1 MLEKVRARLED
12 MPVQVCG
19 LEETFALCPSA
30 RHAFSLGYAP
40 RLRCSHPTENARR
53 RDPRIYNYA
62 PVPCPAYKKG
72 ICLRGDACSYSH
84 GVYEAW
90 LHPAKYRTQL
100 CKEGLQC
107 RRPVCFF
114 AHSLEDLR
122 QPTLIKFA
130 DDEGSE
136 FSAHSKT
143 DVFNNL
149 SESGQATGSEGSS
162 SDSGR
167 NNNCQEDCPGT
178 PPATRK
184 AQGTM
189 PTTGEVSMLSIG
201 SPGSLLPDDV
211 SEGSGVF
218 NNGMM
223 NGYLNGSGAG
233 YANGH
238 ASGYSAGANPSGRRS
253 ADYPLSSSAAKAQ
266 DQPFAA
272 TAGPR
277 MSQAV
282 ARKLG
287 LAPTRSASNA
297 SSMSNGV
304 VSPPRRSYEAPARRG
319 PVDYRRSA
327 DVWLERDLLNAMAF
341 NKERVVVGGGSSGG
355 DSRGQSSSSL
365 VHAMNGIEN
374 SHKAVLQ
381 QQGISSADSLS
392 SLISSLSG
400 MAMSTGNQDVGF
412 SGPLHLDEFGNG
424 MGRE

>member
-1 MLEKVRARLED
+1 MS
-12 MPVQVCG
+12 VQVRG
-19 LEETFALCPSA
+19 LDAAFFASICTRFMLTWLFPFC
-30 RHAFSLGYAP
+30 F
-40 RLRCSHPTENARR
+40 RCSHPTENARR

-114 AHSLEDLR
+114 AQSLEDLR
-122 QPTLIKFA
+122 QPTPIKFA

-136 FSAHSKT
+136 FSAQSKT

-201 SPGSLLPDDV
+201 SPGTLLPDDV
-211 SEGSGVF
+211 SEDSGGF

-233 YANGH
+233 YAYGH
-238 ASGYSAGANPSGRRS
+238 ASGYSTGANQSARRS
-253 ADYPLSSSAAKAQ
+253 FDHPLSSNAAKGP
-266 DQPFAA
+266 DQPFGA

-297 SSMSNGV
+297 STMSNGV

-319 PVDYRRSA
+319 PVEYRRSA

-341 NKERVVVGGGSSGG
+341 NKERVVVGGGGGSSGV
-355 DSRGQSSSSL
+355 DSRSRSPASSSL
-365 VHAMNGIEN
+365 VHTMNGIEN

-400 MAMSTGNQDVGF
+400 MAMSNGNQDGF
-412 SGPLHLDEFGNG
+412 SGSLPLHLNEFGNS

>member
-1 MLEKVRARLED
+1 M
-12 MPVQVCG
+12 
-19 LEETFALCPSA
+19 
-30 RHAFSLGYAP
+30 
-40 RLRCSHPTENARR
+40 
-53 RDPRIYNYA
+53 
-62 PVPCPAYKKG
+62 PCPAYKKG

-122 QPTLIKFA
+122 QPTPMKFA

-211 SEGSGVF
+211 SEGSSAF
-218 NNGMM
+218 NNGML
-223 NGYLNGSGAG
+223 NGYLNGNGAG

-238 ASGYSAGANPSGRRS
+238 ASGYSNGANQPGRCRS
-253 ADYPLSSSAAKAQ
+253 SIDCPLSSNAAKGPE
-266 DQPFAA
+266 QPFSA

-287 LAPTRSASNA
+287 LAPTRSTSNA
-297 SSMSNGV
+297 SSMCSGV

-319 PVDYRRSA
+319 QADYRRSA

-341 NKERVVVGGGSSGG
+341 GKERVVVGGGGG
-355 DSRGQSSSSL
+355 SAGRDSRSRSPAPSSL

-400 MAMSTGNQDVGF
+400 LAMSNGNHEGF
-412 SGPLHLDEFGNG
+412 GGSLPHHLDEFGNG